1 MGVDATDV
9 VVRDTHRP
17 GGLGI
22 GFGLEI
28 DGVCPVHGV
37 ELGSLQGRLEL
48 LPTSGPWSYRVRR
61 TVVRLSEGDE
71 KVIRE
76 LLEPILRPVGEVL
89 VELDRDPAGLKWPE
103 LWARVTLVIPEVP
116 DDLEKNDS
124 GTKRGETDVRFYL
137 TNLDK
142 SGWIITGAG
151 PMRIT
156 AAGREALHRYEDPLS
171 LDAAAAAG
179 YKRWDELR
187 EPEPLAS
194 KPNLAGGILPTAA
207 TELVVLNAARL
218 ILERGLREGGSAFA
232 PGRPAWS
239 AANVAALRAAFV
251 DHIDTGKDSFV
262 TKLSRQLSESPDDV
276 VLLAA
281 EMLSLILLPLADWG
295 RDTKRKRVKEVLL
308 LMNEPVHILPDVSAA
323 MDYGVFNGSL
333 GFTTLL
339 WRALSTVIEVA
350 AAWWKLDEAGR
361 EDAWQDPW
369 SWRSLVEA
377 ASGDT
382 TASARAELLYLLH
395 PAAFPQ
401 ADVPGARRAWLV
413 RGSSVRGVD
422 MIPAWL
428 EEGFVS
434 LAASQLRQ
442 LEMPPEPADIR
453 SAVDEGYAQV
463 PYLKREEKIREVRAL
478 LLAMKPDDLVMT
490 TSGGVIHV
498 GRIAGEPEQVASE
511 GGRSNL
517 RRLVEWADVSAA
529 FEELPAELSALL
541 KSGGDVTDLTDA
553 IDLVANLLPPIDIVD
568 PPKPPPPPTILDLRH
583 LTDEEADALLVGKE
597 WLDELVD
604 LLNLRRQAI
613 LYGPPGT
620 GKTYLAL
627 KTAEAIAQPENVRM
641 VQFHP
646 SYSYEDFFEGYR
658 PRRGE
663 GGVVGFELKAG
674 PFRRIVEDAREHPDQ
689 PYVLI
694 IDEINRAN
702 LAKVFG
708 ELYFLLEYRDNAIE
722 LLNSEEDSK
731 PFSLPKNVYIIGT
744 MNTADRSIALVD
756 AAMRRRFALLSLHPD
771 DAHVHG
777 MLRAWLERRG
787 LDTRPADLL
796 DELNSRIPDR
806 DFAVG
811 PAYLM
816 KPGEVDSEAGLERI
830 WRTSI
835 LPQLEELHYGDSVDV
850 VKRYGLAALRDA
862 LPQKEQDASP
872 GGAAAGT

>member
-1 MGVDATDV
+1 MT
-9 VVRDTHRP
+9 
-17 GGLGI
+17 
-22 GFGLEI
+22 E
-28 DGVCPVHGV
+28 
-37 ELGSLQGRLEL
+37 
-48 LPTSGPWSYRVRR
+48 
-61 TVVRLSEGDE
+61 
-71 KVIRE
+71 
-76 LLEPILRPVGEVL
+76 PVGQDLAAGRKQRRVARLRQVL

-179 YKRWDELR
+179 YKRWDEIR

-218 ILERGLREGGSAFA
+218 MLERGLREGGSAFA

-308 LMNEPVHILPDVSAA
+308 LMDEPVHILPEVSAA

-339 WRALSTVIEVA
+339 WRALSTAIEVA
-350 AAWWKLDEAGR
+350 TAWWKLDEAGR

-395 PAAFPQ
+395 PAAFPHIVSVEHKRALLDAFRDELGTGTGDLDRDLFAIITALQ
-401 ADVPGARRAWLV
+401 EKSEGPIEFYEEPFLSRWRREADVPGARRAWLV

-463 PYLKREEKIREVRAL
+463 PYLKREEKIREVR
-478 LLAMKPDDLVMT
+478 
-490 TSGGVIHV
+490 G
-498 GRIAGEPEQVASE
+498 
-511 GGRSNL
+511 
-517 RRLVEWADVSAA
+517 
-529 FEELPAELSALL
+529 
-541 KSGGDVTDLTDA
+541 
-553 IDLVANLLPPIDIVD
+553 LPP
-568 PPKPPPPPTILDLRH
+568 RH
-583 LTDEEADALLVGKE
+583 
-597 WLDELVD
+597 
-604 LLNLRRQAI
+604 
-613 LYGPPGT
+613 
-620 GKTYLAL
+620 
-627 KTAEAIAQPENVRM
+627 
-641 VQFHP
+641 
-646 SYSYEDFFEGYR
+646 
-658 PRRGE
+658 
-663 GGVVGFELKAG
+663 
-674 PFRRIVEDAREHPDQ
+674 
-689 PYVLI
+689 
-694 IDEINRAN
+694 
-702 LAKVFG
+702 
-708 ELYFLLEYRDNAIE
+708 
-722 LLNSEEDSK
+722 
-731 PFSLPKNVYIIGT
+731 
-744 MNTADRSIALVD
+744 
-756 AAMRRRFALLSLHPD
+756 
-771 DAHVHG
+771 
-777 MLRAWLERRG
+777 
-787 LDTRPADLL
+787 
-796 DELNSRIPDR
+796 
-806 DFAVG
+806 
-811 PAYLM
+811 
-816 KPGEVDSEAGLERI
+816 EAG
-830 WRTSI
+830 
-835 LPQLEELHYGDSVDV
+835 
-850 VKRYGLAALRDA
+850 
-862 LPQKEQDASP
+862 
-872 GGAAAGT
+872 